1 MLAIWF
7 SLTPLHGEHP
17 ATVFERLS
25 TVSVRGIYK
34 VFLTCGSTAIVIA
47 GGVALLGWFEPL
59 TQAFYGPTPAGR
71 PLSGWWQGVGILLLG
86 LGLAWSACAIVQR
99 SLKLVV
105 MAVALVE
112 VAALA
117 WVFHL
122 YGLVWPPF
130 ATLMAGL
137 LGGGLVFAWG
147 FTPKGRREEAIAR
160 FFDHRLSPA
169 SGERLRGLGTPLP
182 LAGER
187 REVTVVV
194 AEWLDRDRLAPQLS
208 PEAEVAFLE
217 RWKTIGGETL
227 KAEGGLLLDDGADR
241 LVALFGAIQE
251 WDETPPLTA
260 AAASLALQ
268 RSLEVLAQEAAAQWQ
283 IDPHFGIGMESG
295 EATVAIYHQAFG
307 SVGPVHAVAHWLASA
322 NARCGSKI
330 LLGPAIKAATSPP
343 LEVMPMGTI
352 QWKGEERELFEWVA
366 LPEPVAKTPQTAPE
380 PTPTTS

>member
-7 SLTPLHGEHP
+7 SSTPLHDEHP
-17 ATVFERLS
+17 GAIGRFS

-34 VFLTCGSTAIVIA
+34 VFLTCGSAAIVIA
-47 GGVALLGWFEPL
+47 GGIALLGWFEPL
-59 TQAFYGPTPAGR
+59 TRAFYGPAPAGR
-71 PLSGWWQGVGILLLG
+71 LLSGWWHGVGILLLG
-86 LGLAWSACAIVQR
+86 LGLAWSSGAIVQR

-105 MAVALVE
+105 MAIALIE

-130 ATLMAGL
+130 ATLLAGL
-137 LGGGLVFAWG
+137 LGGGLAFAWG
-147 FTPKGRREEAIAR
+147 FTAKGRREEVIAR
-160 FFDHRLSPA
+160 FFDHRLSPINA
-169 SGERLRGLGTPLP
+169 ERLRELGTALP

-194 AEWLDRDRLAPQLS
+194 AEWLDRDRLTPRLS
-208 PEAEVAFLE
+208 PEVEVAFLE
-217 RWKTIGGETL
+217 RWKAVGGETL
-227 KAEGGLLLDDGADR
+227 KAEGGILLDDGADR
-241 LVALFGAIQE
+241 LVALFGGIE
-251 WDETPPLTA
+251 GWDETPPLTA
-260 AAASLALQ
+260 AAASIALQ
-268 RSLEVLAQEAAAQWQ
+268 RSLEDLAQEAAAQWQ
-283 IDPHFGIGMESG
+283 IDPHFGIGVECG
-295 EATVAIYHQAFG
+295 EATVAIYHQHFG

-330 LLGPAIKAATSPP
+330 LLGPAIKAATPSS

-352 QWKGEERELFEWVA
+352 QWKGEERELFELVA
-366 LPEPVAKTPQTAPE
+366 LPEPVQETPETKPE